1 MRDFIAEYETEEPE
15 YECIDAYEAIPRP
28 VRERLL
34 AAVRELGAEC
44 AREAYRQG
52 LRVAYQVIER
62 GDLEA
67 LRELLQQY
75 GIDEVPHGYTD
86 PDEQHPIWYAFW
98 AGVADVPEP
107 ELEDNEA

>member
-1 MRDFIAEYETEEPE
+1 MRDYIEEYETEEPE
-15 YECIDAYEAIPRP
+15 YECISAYEAIPRP
-28 VRERLL
+28 ARERLL

-52 LRVAYQVIER
+52 LRVAYQETAR

-67 LRELLQQY
+67 LRELLQRY

-98 AGVADVPEP
+98 KGVADVPEP
-107 ELEDNEA
+107 EPEDDEA